1 MLANQAKLDLDL
13 TYVVG
18 VEGERIGR
26 TLRTTPKRLPGAG
39 NMILWQA
46 VEELANCIIVLLL
59 ELETSPDNA
68 LLEGERLVRDE
79 VRDDLLDLLLLLPRV
94 LEVVLEEVRL

>member
-1 MLANQAKLDLDL
+1 
-13 TYVVG
+13 
-18 VEGERIGR
+18 
-26 TLRTTPKRLPGAG
+26 
-39 NMILWQA
+39 MILWQA

-94 LEVVLEEVRL
+94 LEVVLEEVRLR